1 MKKLMMI
8 AIAIILSSCAS
19 MNQDNRSV
27 DRILKVCAYNTL
39 VNWMG
44 SGSNSTIV
52 QGDVAKALD
61 ATAKYRIFEGVC
73 YENQETIQE
82 EL

>member
-1 MKKLMMI
+1 MKKLIMI
-8 AIAIILSSCAS
+8 ATALLLSSCAS
-19 MNQDNRSV
+19 MQDGRSV

-39 VNWMG
+39 VNWMS
-44 SGSNSTIV
+44 SGSNSSVV

-61 ATAKYRIFEGVC
+61 ATVKYRIFEGVC
-73 YENQETIQE
+73 YENQETIKE